1 MSINFIPQY
10 FKFFM
15 ALELG
20 AITGKVAQQVVVLA
34 GIFSYVNTVTLRQSV
49 STLQT

>member
-1 MSINFIPQY
+1 
-10 FKFFM
+10 M

-34 GIFSYVNTVTLRQSV
+34 GIFSYVNTVTSV
-49 STLQT
+49 SYTHLTLPTKRIV